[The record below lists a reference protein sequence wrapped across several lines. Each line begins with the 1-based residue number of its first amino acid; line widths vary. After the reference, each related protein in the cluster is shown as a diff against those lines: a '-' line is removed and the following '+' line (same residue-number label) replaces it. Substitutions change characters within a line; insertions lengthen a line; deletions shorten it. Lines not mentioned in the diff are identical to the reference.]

1 MGRTRPEGNELMSE
15 GFVSDD
21 VTVQQAALTAQQHRR
36 ALWEALSMSV
46 AALLVVAT
54 GIVGLWLSSS
64 AAIRENYR
72 HMLIA
77 LAQTA
82 ASQID
87 PALHDSLRHPEQRNG
102 PDYLRAVEPLRRMRR
117 AVNDVHYI
125 YTMVQDGPLLRFV
138 LDAADPDA
146 KSSGGLNDQSEVWEV
161 YSERD
166 PAMLQALG
174 SPGHPG
180 TAAATDQGYSDPWGE
195 FLTGWAPLLDS
206 HGVQFGVLGVD
217 VDARVCIARLKAA
230 RAWALWGLAPAGAL
244 IALLGVLFYRM
255 RRRGLAD
262 AHAAR
267 CAAEASQHA
276 ADQLAAERRR
286 LSAVVEAT
294 DVGTWECDFASGI
307 TQVNRRWAA
316 MLGYRPEDLAPLTK
330 QNWQSLVHPLD
341 LPEVEKAFATC
352 KSNRGSVF
360 VHELR
365 MRHIDG
371 SWIWILARGKV
382 LEWADNGQPL
392 RMGGIHVDVSARK
405 LTELSLQQGEIRF
418 RSLFDL
424 SPVGISLTD
433 LQTGRFLQVNDALL
447 VPTGYTREE
456 LLGMTY
462 WDLTPEAYVSQ
473 QGLQLKQLEL
483 SDRYGPYEKEYR
495 RKDGS
500 SYPVLLSGIR
510 LRDANGRELIWSI
523 VQDISQRKAM
533 ESELA
538 DAAQRDKLTG
548 LANRMLFMRRLNE
561 AIQRV
566 RAGTQSRFAV
576 LFLDCDRFKLINDT
590 LGHQAGDELLRQIA
604 MRLRGALRATDTLGA
619 DPEGSLVSR
628 FGGDEFLILI
638 NDLKSVA
645 DASLIAE
652 RLLAV
657 LAPSYRI
664 NGSELHSTASIGI
677 ITSDSCPVSAED
689 IVRNAD
695 VAMYEAKRSGR
706 GCSIVFSEAMHT
718 RLARHVAIETSLRR
732 AIGSHELTLQYQP
745 IMELASGRLVSA
757 EALLRWNHP
766 TLGSVSPSEFIPIA
780 EESGLIASV
789 GQWVLREA
797 CQALVGWRRRAP
809 HAAPETISVNISRAE
824 LALGHRLLEQVRSM
838 LEEVGL
844 PPHCLQLEITE
855 REVMRNPE
863 ACFAL
868 LQELRCLGVKIAMDD
883 FGTGTSSLAFL
894 RDYRFDTIK
903 IDQSFVRDLT
913 SSPDVLAVIHA
924 TVALIENL
932 GMASLAEGVEEP
944 AQVAVLQSLGCRFA
958 QGFFFSPPLSADELI
973 ERCLHAARAPALAV
987 TG

>member
-1 MGRTRPEGNELMSE
+1 MGPTTPEDSELMSE
-15 GFVSDD
+15 GLVPGDS
-21 VTVQQAALTAQQHRR
+21 TASRAALDAQHHRR
-36 ALWEALSMSV
+36 ALWEALSMSLI
-46 AALLVVAT
+46 ALLVVAT
-54 GIVGLWLSSS
+54 GIVGLWLSS
-64 AAIRENYR
+64 AASIRENYS
-72 HMLIA
+72 HMLIG

-117 AVNDVHYI
+117 AVTDIHYI
-125 YTMVQDGPLLRFV
+125 YTMVQDGPLVRFV
-138 LDAADPDA
+138 LDAADPGA
-146 KSSGGLNDQSEVWEV
+146 RISSGLNDQAEVWEV
-161 YSERD
+161 YAERD

-174 SPGHPG
+174 TPGHPG
-180 TAAATDQGYSDPWGE
+180 SAAATDQGYSDPWGE

-206 HGVQFGVLGVD
+206 HGAQFGVLGVD
-217 VDARVCIARLKAA
+217 VDARVYIARLKAA
-230 RAWALWGLAPAGAL
+230 RAWALWGLAPAGLL
-244 IALLGVLFYRM
+244 IALLGGLFYRM

-262 AHAAR
+262 AQTAVA
-267 CAAEASQHA
+267 AAEASERA
-276 ADQLAAERRR
+276 AEELAAERRR
-286 LSAVVEAT
+286 LSTVIEAT
-294 DVGTWECDFASGI
+294 DVGTWECDFTTGI

-330 QNWQSLVHPLD
+330 ERWQGLIHPLD
-341 LPEVEKAFATC
+341 LTEVEKAFQTC
-352 KSNRGSVF
+352 RNVRGSVF
-360 VHELR
+360 VHEMR

-371 SWIWILARGKV
+371 GWIWILARGKV
-382 LEWADNGQPL
+382 LEWADDGRTL

-405 LTELSLQQGEIRF
+405 LTELSLQEGEIRF

-424 SPVGISLTD
+424 SPVGISLTE

-447 VPTGYTREE
+447 GPTGYSREE

-473 QGLQLKQLEL
+473 QGAQLKQLEQ
-483 SDRYGPYEKEYR
+483 SDRYGPYEKEYV
-495 RKDGS
+495 RKDGT

-590 LGHQAGDELLRQIA
+590 LGHQAGDELLRQIG
-604 MRLRGALRATDTLGA
+604 MRLRGALRATDTLGT
-619 DPEGSLVSR
+619 DPAGSLVSR
-628 FGGDEFLILI
+628 FVGDEFLILI
-638 NDLKSVA
+638 NDLKSPA

-652 RLLAV
+652 RLLGV
-657 LAPSYRI
+657 LAPAYRI
-664 NGSELHSTASIGI
+664 VGSELHSTASIGI

-718 RLARHVAIETSLRR
+718 RLARHVSIESSLRR
-732 AIGSHELTLQYQP
+732 AIGSDELTLHYQP
-745 IMELASGRLVSA
+745 IMELATGRLVSA
-757 EALLRWNHP
+757 EALLRWTHP
-766 TLGSVSPSEFIPIA
+766 LLGSISPSEFIPIA
-780 EESGLIASV
+780 EESGLIVSV

-797 CQALVGWRRRAP
+797 CQTLVAWRRQAP
-809 HAAPETISVNISRAE
+809 HAAPATISVNISRAE
-824 LALGHRLLEQVRSM
+824 LALGHRLFEQVRST
-838 LEEVGL
+838 LEKAGL

-868 LQELRCLGVKIAMDD
+868 LQQLRGLGVKIAMDD

-913 SSPDVLAVIHA
+913 GSPDVLAVIHA

-958 QGFFFSPPLSADELI
+958 QGFYFSVAVSADELI
-973 ERCLHAARAPALAV
+973 ERCLHATREQAAAAS
-987 TG
+987 G

>member
-1 MGRTRPEGNELMSE
+1 MSE
-15 GFVSDD
+15 GPLPDD
-21 VTVQQAALTAQQHRR
+21 IAVQRAALNAQHHRR
-36 ALWEALSMSV
+36 ALWESVSISV

-54 GIVGLWLSSS
+54 GILGLWLSST

-72 HMLIA
+72 HMLIG
-77 LAQTA
+77 LAVTA

-87 PALHDSLRHPEQRNG
+87 PALHDSLRRPEQRNG

-117 AVNDVHYI
+117 SVADVHYI
-125 YTMVQDGPLLRFV
+125 YTMVQDGPLVRFV
-138 LDAADPDA
+138 LDAADPGA
-146 KSSGGLNDQSEVWEV
+146 RISSGLNDQAELWEV
-161 YSERD
+161 YAERD
-166 PAMLQALG
+166 PAMAQALG
-174 SPGHPG
+174 TPGHPG

-195 FLTGWAPLLDS
+195 FLTGWAPLIDT
-206 HGVQFGVLGVD
+206 HGAQFGILGVD
-217 VDARVCIARLKAA
+217 VDARVYIARLKVA
-230 RAWALWGLAPAGAL
+230 RAWALWGLAPAGLL
-244 IALLGVLFYRM
+244 IALLGVLFYRI

-262 AHAAR
+262 ARAALD
-267 CAAEASQHA
+267 AAGASERA

-286 LSAVVEAT
+286 LSAVIEAT
-294 DVGTWECDFASGI
+294 DVGTWECDFTSGI

-316 MLGYRPEDLAPLTK
+316 MLGYRPEDLAPITREK
-330 QNWQSLVHPLD
+330 WQKLVHPED
-341 LPEVEKAFATC
+341 LPEVEKAFQSC
-352 KSNRGSVF
+352 KGVRGTVF

-371 SWIWILARGKV
+371 TWIWILARGKV
-382 LEWADNGQPL
+382 LEWADDGQPL

-405 LTELSLQQGEIRF
+405 LTELSLKEGEIRF

-424 SPVGISLTD
+424 SPVGISLND
-433 LQTGRFLQVNDALL
+433 MQTGRYLQVNDALL
-447 VPTGYTREE
+447 APSGYTREE
-456 LLGMTY
+456 LLGMSF
-462 WDLTPEAYVSQ
+462 WDLTPDRYLGGES
-473 QGLQLKQLEL
+473 LQLETLER
-483 SDRYGPYEKEYR
+483 SDRYGPFEKEYR

-500 SYPVLLSGIR
+500 TYPVLLSGIR
-510 LRDANGRELIWSI
+510 LRDANGRELVWSI

-548 LANRMLFMRRLNE
+548 LANRMLFMRRLDE

-566 RAGTQSRFAV
+566 RAGAQSCFAV

-604 MRLRGALRATDTLGA
+604 LRLRSALRATDTLGT
-619 DPEGSLVSR
+619 DPAGSLVSR

-638 NDLKSVA
+638 NDLKAPA

-652 RLLAV
+652 RLLGV
-657 LAPSYRI
+657 LAPAYRI
-664 NGSELHSTASIGI
+664 VGSELHSTASIGI

-718 RLARHVAIETSLRR
+718 RLARHVTIETCLRR
-732 AIGSHELTLQYQP
+732 AIGSDELTLHYQP
-745 IMELASGRLVSA
+745 IMELASGRMVSA

-766 TLGSVSPSEFIPIA
+766 TLGSVSPAEFIPIA
-780 EESGLIASV
+780 EESGLIISV

-797 CQALVGWRRRAP
+797 CQALVGWRRHAP
-809 HAAPETISVNISRAE
+809 HAAPATVSVNISRAE
-824 LALGHRLLEQVRSM
+824 LALGHRLYEQVRST

-868 LQELRCLGVKIAMDD
+868 LQQLRRLGVKIAMDD

-958 QGFFFSPPLSADELI
+958 QGFLFSPALSAEDLLQ
-973 ERCLHAARAPALAV
+973 RCVQVTREDAFAV

>member
-1 MGRTRPEGNELMSE
+1 MGLITREDSELMSE
-15 GFVSDD
+15 GRVPEDS
-21 VTVQQAALTAQQHRR
+21 TAAGEALHVQHRRR
-36 ALWEALSMSV
+36 ALWEAVSLSV

-54 GIVGLWLSSS
+54 GIFGLWLSSS

-72 HMLIA
+72 HMLIG
-77 LAQTA
+77 LAQAA

-87 PALHDSLRHPEQRNG
+87 PALHESLRRPDQRNG

-117 AVNDVHYI
+117 AISDVHYI
-125 YTMVQDGPLLRFV
+125 YTMVQDGPLVRFV

-146 KSSGGLNDQSEVWEV
+146 KIGTGLNDQAEVWQV

-166 PAMLQALG
+166 PAMVQALG
-174 SPGHPG
+174 TAGHPG
-180 TAAATDQGYSDPWGE
+180 SAAATDQGYSDPWGE
-195 FLTGWAPLLDS
+195 FLTGWAPLIDS
-206 HGVQFGVLGVD
+206 DGKQFGVLGVD

-244 IALLGVLFYRM
+244 IALLGVPFYRM

-262 AHAAR
+262 AHAALA
-267 CAAEASQHA
+267 AAEASEYA
-276 ADQLAAERRR
+276 AEQLAAERRR
-286 LSAVVEAT
+286 LSAVVEAS

-316 MLGYRPEDLAPLTK
+316 MLGYRTEDLAPLTK
-330 QNWQSLVHPLD
+330 EKWQSLVHPLD
-341 LPEVEKAFATC
+341 LPDVEKAFQTC
-352 KSNRGSVF
+352 RNVRGSVF
-360 VHELR
+360 VHEMR

-371 SWIWILARGKV
+371 GWIWILARGKV
-382 LEWADNGQPL
+382 LEWTDDGQTL

-405 LTELSLQQGEIRF
+405 LAELSLQEGEIRF

-433 LQTGRFLQVNDALL
+433 LQSGRFLQVNDALL
-447 VPTGYTREE
+447 GPTGYTREE

-462 WDLTPEAYVSQ
+462 WDLTPEAFVSV
-473 QGLQLKQLEL
+473 QGQQLKQLEHT
-483 SDRYGPYEKEYR
+483 DRYGPYEKEYL
-495 RKDGS
+495 RKDGTT
-500 SYPVLLSGIR
+500 YPVLLSGIR

-523 VQDISQRKAM
+523 VQDISLRKAM

-619 DPEGSLVSR
+619 DPAGSLVSR

-652 RLLAV
+652 RLLGV
-657 LAPSYRI
+657 LSPAYRI
-664 NGSELHSTASIGI
+664 SGSEMHSTASIGI
-677 ITSDSCPVSAED
+677 ITSDSCPASAED

-706 GCSIVFSEAMHT
+706 GCSIVFSDAMHT

-732 AIGSHELTLQYQP
+732 AIGSHELALHYQP

-757 EALLRWNHP
+757 EALLRWHHP
-766 TLGSVSPSEFIPIA
+766 TLGNISPSEFIPIA

-797 CQALVGWRRRAP
+797 CQVLVSWRRRAP
-809 HAAPETISVNISRAE
+809 HAAPDTISVNISRAE
-824 LALGHRLLEQVRSM
+824 LALGHRLYEQVRST

-844 PPHCLQLEITE
+844 PPHCLQLEVTE

-868 LQELRCLGVKIAMDD
+868 LQELRRLGVKIAMDD

-958 QGFFFSPPLSADELI
+958 QGYLFSPAISADELF
-973 ERCLHAARAPALAV
+973 ERCLQSRREDPLVV